1 MKLCK
6 VKVNFSQGE
15 GTLNSI
21 LYFLYGI
28 SRWQLEDK
36 DKFVFLQDVIM
47 SLTEDIE

>member
-1 MKLCK
+1 MDVEPFFTNKY
-6 VKVNFSQGE
+6 
-15 GTLNSI
+15 SI